1 MSEMGPHSKSCTAVI
16 VLREKLLLK
25 EEHKKEKTR
34 IPLFLPSHSALKT
47 EKIVFFEIENKIIHN
62 SLFEKLSK
70 KLFFQ
75 INW

>member
-34 IPLFLPSHSALKT
+34 IPLFLPSHSALKM
-47 EKIVFFEIENKIIHN
+47 EKMVVFEMEYKIIQN
-62 SLFEKLSK
+62 SLYEKLS
-70 KLFFQ
+70 FQ
-75 INW
+75 IL

>member
-34 IPLFLPSHSALKT
+34 IPLFLPSHSALKM
-47 EKIVFFEIENKIIHN
+47 EKIVYFEIEINIIQN
-62 SLFEKLSK
+62 SLFENIFQNT
-70 KLFFQ
+70 FFR
-75 INW
+75 W

>member
-34 IPLFLPSHSALKT
+34 IPLFLPSHSALKM
-47 EKIVFFEIENKIIHN
+47 KKMLVFEMENKIIQN
-62 SLFEKLSK
+62 SLFEKLSE

-75 INW
+75 IL